1 MYIYIYIYILWNI
14 SIHKR
19 LPARLSESSASCL
32 GFASDCSQKNRNTQK
47 YPHVAFRHDE
57 FINSKNCARTD
68 SCSGA
73 SPSFPA
79 FPGKSQGSEDFT
91 SEGHGKKP
99 GWIIKIGETAG
110 QKITLGI
117 PRKIPVV
124 SISFDLLKKIKEG
137 AGTLEE
143 MFDDFRTK
151 IKGGSWMTHVSRFSR
166 RVNYDS
172 L

>member
-1 MYIYIYIYILWNI
+1 MYIYIYIYYETYLYTIASRQDSQSHQLPVLDLLQI
-14 SIHKR
+14 APKKTEIH
-19 LPARLSESSASCL
+19 
-32 GFASDCSQKNRNTQK
+32 
-47 YPHVAFRHDE
+47 
-57 FINSKNCARTD
+57 INSKNCARTD

-151 IKGGSWMTHVSRFSR
+151 IKGGS
-166 RVNYDS
+166 
-172 L
+172 